1 MRGNKKNILTFFF
14 LQDSVVLS
22 TSEGEYIVS
31 SLSGQEIVYIHVI
44 LHDFDLSQSQ
54 DTLVYEDN
62 LAYIVMSC
70 VSSQVFATH
79 RYSETLPP

>member
-1 MRGNKKNILTFFF
+1 M
-14 LQDSVVLS
+14 VLS

-31 SLSGQEIVYIHVI
+31 SLSKQEIVYIHVI

-62 LAYIVMSC
+62 LAYIVMC
-70 VSSQVFATH
+70 INPVCRH
-79 RYSETLPP
+79 KYSRHIDIWKHYLREL